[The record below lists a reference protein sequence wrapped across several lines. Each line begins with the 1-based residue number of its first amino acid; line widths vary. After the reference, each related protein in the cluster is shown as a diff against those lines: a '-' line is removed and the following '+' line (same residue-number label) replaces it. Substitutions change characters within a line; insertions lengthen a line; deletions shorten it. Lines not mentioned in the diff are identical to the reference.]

1 MGASGGAA
9 VFRIALM
16 PVDALKTTL
25 QVEGAAGMSVLGNKI
40 RAGGPFV
47 LWHGAIAASSA
58 TFVGHYPWFVTRNY
72 MEVRLLCLPSAPVL
86 WDVTRSPSGIDAC
99 AYDRVC
105 VWLWLVVFAGV
116 LVECFEE
123 LEVCRSCCL
132 CMMTCQGS
140 CCELHALDSSPVQ
153 CPTPAQTPSVS
164 SRQPSKLPRKLSHIP
179 RRSRYVPL
187 IITFYVLAPGNHD
200 QGLCEFCHIHTVEK
214 GSSYSFSLC
223 VLQPGRW
230 NSAVNPP
237 CLCRWC

>member
-86 WDVTRSPSGIDAC
+86 
-99 AYDRVC
+99 
-105 VWLWLVVFAGV
+105 
-116 LVECFEE
+116 
-123 LEVCRSCCL
+123 
-132 CMMTCQGS
+132 
-140 CCELHALDSSPVQ
+140 
-153 CPTPAQTPSVS
+153 
-164 SRQPSKLPRKLSHIP
+164 
-179 RRSRYVPL
+179 
-187 IITFYVLAPGNHD
+187 
-200 QGLCEFCHIHTVEK
+200 
-214 GSSYSFSLC
+214 
-223 VLQPGRW
+223 
-230 NSAVNPP
+230 
-237 CLCRWC
+237 